1 MSAVPDLPSLPEPG
15 GARVSTSTPAPESGA
30 GPLPPHDLVAE
41 QAVLGAMMLSP
52 EVVGEVGETVTG
64 RDFYRPPHA
73 TVYQVICDL
82 DAGGE
87 PSDPVAVAAELD
99 RRGELGRVGGAAYL
113 HTLIAVV
120 PTAANAAYYAEI
132 VVEKAMLRRLIES
145 GIRIAQLGHLGV
157 GAGEI
162 GEVIDRARSTLDGV
176 SAAHDDSGGC
186 VAFGVGHAAWLAGL
200 DGLQAGW
207 GEPGLPSGLDDLD
220 EVTGGWKPGQL
231 IVIAARPGLGK
242 STLALDMARAAS
254 VRHGK
259 TSVIFS
265 LEMSESEIR
274 DKIIAAEARVRVT
287 DLRTPHALD
296 PLAYERITAA
306 SSRVIGGGELFID
319 DTATTTV
326 TGIRAKARRVQARYG
341 LDLIVVD
348 YLQLMSS
355 GARRE
360 NRQVEV
366 SDFSRQLKV
375 LAKDFDVPVIALSQL
390 NRGPEQRLDKR
401 PMLSDLRESGALE
414 QDADV
419 VILLHRPD
427 AYDHDDPRA
436 GEADL
441 ILAKNRGGP
450 TRTVSV
456 AHQLHYSRFAGLA
469 RR

>member
-1 MSAVPDLPSLPEPG
+1 M
-15 GARVSTSTPAPESGA
+15 STSTPASESGA

-52 EVVGEVGETVTG
+52 EVVGEVTETVTV
-64 RDFYRPPHA
+64 RDFYRPAHA
-73 TVYQVICDL
+73 AVYQVICGL
-82 DAGGE
+82 DASGE

-99 RRGELGRVGGAAYL
+99 RRGELGRIGGAASL
-113 HTLIAVV
+113 HTLIAAV

-132 VVEKAMLRRLIES
+132 VAEKATLRRLVES
-145 GIRIAQLGHLGV
+145 GIRIQQLGHIGV
-157 GAGEI
+157 QSGEI
-162 GEVIDRARSTLDGV
+162 SGVIDRARSTLDGV
-176 SAAHDDSGGC
+176 SAVHDDSAGC
-186 VAFGVGHAAWLAGL
+186 VAFGSGHAAWLAGL

-242 STLALDMARAAS
+242 STLALDMVRAAS

-274 DKIIAAEARVRVT
+274 DKIIAAEARVRVS

-296 PLAYERITAA
+296 QVAYERITAA
-306 SSRVIGGGELFID
+306 ATRVLAGGELFID

-326 TGIRAKARRVQARYG
+326 SQIRAKARRVQARHG

-355 GARRE
+355 GSRVE

-390 NRGPEQRLDKR
+390 NRGPEQRADKR
-401 PMLSDLRESGALE
+401 PVLSDLRESGALE
-414 QDADV
+414 QDADI

-427 AYDHDDPRA
+427 AYDHNDPRA

-450 TRTVSV
+450 TRTIAV
-456 AHQLHYSRFAGLA
+456 AHQLHYSRFAGLG

>member
-1 MSAVPDLPSLPEPG
+1 MSAAMPVPPPG
-15 GARVSTSTPAPESGA
+15 AD
-30 GPLPPHDLVAE
+30 PLPPHDLGAE

-52 EVVGEVGETVTG
+52 EVVGDVAGSVTV
-64 RDFYRPPHA
+64 RDFYRPLHA
-73 TVYQVICDL
+73 TVFQVVCDL
-82 DAGGE
+82 DGGGE

-113 HTLIAVV
+113 HTLIAAV
-120 PTAANAAYYAEI
+120 PVAANAAYYAEI

-145 GIRIAQLGHLGV
+145 GIRITQLGHIGV
-157 GAGEI
+157 GCGEI
-162 GEVIDRARSTLDGV
+162 GEVIDRARSTLEGV
-176 SAAHDDSGGC
+176 SAAGDESAGC
-186 VAFGVGHAAWLAGL
+186 VGFGTGHAAWLAGL
-200 DGLQAGW
+200 DGVQSGF

-242 STLALDMARAAS
+242 STLALDMVRSAS
-254 VRHGK
+254 VRHGR

-265 LEMSESEIR
+265 LEMSESELR
-274 DKIIAAEARVRVT
+274 DKIIAAEARVRVS

-296 PLAYERITAA
+296 ALAYERITAA
-306 SSRVIGGGELFID
+306 AARVIGGGALFID

-326 TGIRAKARRVQARYG
+326 AQIRAKARRLQARHG

-355 GARRE
+355 GARTE

-390 NRGPEQRLDKR
+390 NRGPEQRVDKR

-419 VILLHRPD
+419 VVLLHRPD
-427 AYDHDDPRA
+427 AYDHEDPRA

-450 TRTVSV
+450 TRTVAV